1 MVIDK
6 LTKQKERVRK
16 RKTIGLRLESRHY
29 KLLLRYSRENKIS
42 LNKLLIMLLD
52 GNLENLLNRIE
63 L

>member
-16 RKTIGLRLESRHY
+16 RKTIGLRLESRQY
-29 KLLLRYSRENKIS
+29 KLLMRYSKENKIS
-42 LNKLLIMLLD
+42 LNKLLIILLD